1 MSNASQASKSVDAR
15 GLFCPEP
22 LFRAKTEIEFL
33 NKGEILEVWADDP
46 AAESDFSSWTKRT
59 GHQLL
64 TMEKSGKDLHI
75 LIRKSK

>member
-1 MSNASQASKSVDAR
+1 MSSVSGASKSVDAR

-33 NKGEILEVWADDP
+33 NQGEILEVLADDP

-64 TMEKSGKDLHI
+64 VLERNGRDMRI
-75 LIRKSK
+75 LIRKK